1 MSRFSRHEDEMDR
14 AEREAFQQEMAQCV
28 RDSPEVTESIKASAD
43 RAFVLS
49 SPHYV
54 AIVRQM
60 EIMQDSIV
68 VERFLMEQLRNSP
81 DLIRS
86 HPDYIAMVRELDH
99 MRTQLADLISLQQVI
114 DAQDLQLASAQGEM
128 LRLRNAID
136 QFSG

>member
-1 MSRFSRHEDEMDR
+1 
-14 AEREAFQQEMAQCV
+14 MAQCA

-43 RAFVLS
+43 RAFVLA

-86 HPDYIAMVRELDH
+86 HPDYLAMVRELEH
-99 MRTQLADLISLQQVI
+99 MRTQLAKVVELQMMI

-128 LRLRNAID
+128 LRLRTSID
-136 QFSG
+136 ELTR